1 LLSLFL
7 FAFRTG
13 TRLPACAGRCGPP
26 L

>member
-13 TRLPACAGRCGPP
+13 TRLPAFAGRCGPP

>member
-13 TRLPACAGRCGPP
+13 TRSPASAGRCGPP